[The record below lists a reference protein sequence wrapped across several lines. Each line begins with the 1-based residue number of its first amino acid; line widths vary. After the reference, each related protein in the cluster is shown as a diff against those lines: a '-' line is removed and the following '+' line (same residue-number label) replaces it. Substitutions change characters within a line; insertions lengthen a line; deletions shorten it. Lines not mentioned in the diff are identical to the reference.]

1 MTPAS
6 KVNRETFWSSLDP
19 AARDTLARGGR
30 NRRYRKGDH
39 LCLQGEPPDQVLILQ
54 KGWAKICVGDSE
66 GRERVIAVR
75 GPGELIG
82 ETGLITESPR
92 TATVTALHQ
101 LIALVVPRQR
111 FRSFLN
117 DHPDAW
123 PKVYQTL
130 SRRLAQSDE
139 RILSLGSHVGAGRL
153 ALFLLRLAEQ
163 SGLPEPDGGIGLP
176 PLSQTELGS
185 CVDVSRETV
194 ARAMRDWREQ
204 GFIRSGWRQTVL
216 LDPEGLRKHARKF
229 MI

>member
-1 MTPAS
+1 MTPAE
-6 KVNRETFWSSLDP
+6 KGPRETFWSSLDP
-19 AARDTLARGGR
+19 AARETLARGGR
-30 NRRYRKGDH
+30 SRRYRKGDH
-39 LCLQGEPPDQVLILQ
+39 LCLQGEPPEQVLILER
-54 KGWAKICVGDSE
+54 GWTKICVGDSE

-75 GPGELIG
+75 GPGELLG
-82 ETGLITESPR
+82 ETGLITDSPR

-101 LIALVVPRQR
+101 LSALVVPRQR
-111 FRSFLN
+111 FRAFLN

-153 ALFLLRLAEQ
+153 ALFVLRLAEQ
-163 SGLPEPDGGIGLP
+163 SGLPDPEGGIVLP

-194 ARAMRDWREQ
+194 ARAMRTWREEDL
-204 GFIRSGWRQTVL
+204 IRNSWRRTVL
-216 LDPEGLRKHARKF
+216 LDPEGLRRHAEQF
-229 MI
+229 TI